1 MGTTE
6 RMVKNKAAVIKT
18 MVLYIVYA
26 LLMCFIISQK
36 AGLNIDELANFTLSN
51 ADHWFSPENGVVYT
65 PADQPFIESMASDG
79 HIDFG
84 HVWKLQVQDGN
95 HPPFYYALNHI
106 FCSVL
111 APGKISM
118 WPSGILN
125 IIFQLLS
132 LFFLRKMLDVF
143 RVDETAKTI
152 MTLGYMF
159 CGGVLSLV
167 AFYRMYTM
175 LMFLVIVFNYL
186 LIKYLDKMTPR
197 VFVELFVVTV
207 IGALT
212 QYYFLFCAFFSS
224 LVLGIILLA
233 EKRFKEAIGYVVTM
247 GLSGVVA
254 LLIFPEMRWQLMP
267 GGFGGKA
274 LANLADSNTLSQAK
288 IFWGILN
295 QQLYGKLFVIPLI
308 IMIMAIISCVI
319 RKKPVGFLKTDLQKY
334 AILAVSS
341 IGVFGI
347 VAKSAFVNSDRYISP
362 IYALIFVLI
371 YTILNRIL
379 NKTVGNMLGTIIF
392 AGCVCLVAVGSMINA
407 NWGYADPVNEGV
419 EYARDNF
426 SEIKALCV
434 WDRPS
439 MANTCMQ
446 EIKYCSEAIYYKVG
460 NYSEFNDFD
469 VKQDLYPD
477 EMVLFVAMDDQEGF
491 KDRFIEEN
499 SKYYVEKSFQHG
511 YSSTYHLKTRD

>member
-1 MGTTE
+1 MGITE
-6 RMVKNKAAVIKT
+6 RMVKNKAVVIKT

-51 ADHWFSPENGVVYT
+51 ADHWFSPEDGMVYT

-175 LMFLVIVFNYL
+175 LMFLVVVFNYL

-247 GLSGVVA
+247 GLSGVMS

-274 LANLADSNTLSQAK
+274 LDNLADSNTLTQAK

-295 QQLYGKLFVIPLI
+295 QQLFGNMFIILFFLLVITYVY
-308 IMIMAIISCVI
+308 CVL
-319 RKKPVGFLKTDLQKY
+319 KKHPVEFSTLDWKRY
-334 AILAVSS
+334 AILIISS
-341 IGVFGI
+341 LGVFAI

-362 IYALIFVLI
+362 IYALIFVSV
-371 YTILNRIL
+371 YTVLNRVIKAVMGK
-379 NKTVGNMLGTIIF
+379 KTGNLLF
-392 AGCVCLVAVGSMINA
+392 ATCVFFVASGSIINA
-407 NWGYADPVNEGV
+407 NWGYVSPVNEGV
-419 EYARDNF
+419 EYAKNNF
-426 SEIKALCV
+426 SDVKAICV
-434 WDRPS
+434 WAKPS

-446 EIKYCSEAIYYKVG
+446 ELQYCSKAVYYKAG
-460 NYSEFNDFD
+460 NYIEFSDLDVNPDIYSNDI
-469 VKQDLYPD
+469 
-477 EMVLFVAMDDQEGF
+477 VLFVAMEDQEKF
-491 KDRFIEEN
+491 KDDFIKEN
-499 SKYYVEKSFQHG
+499 PKYYVEKSFQHG
-511 YSSTYHLKTRD
+511 YSSAYHLKTRD